1 MSHKIDRKNYS
12 SMFGPTVG
20 DKVRLGDTDL
30 WVEIEKDFTV
40 YGDEL
45 KFGGSKS
52 IRDGMGQK
60 SGMTNH
66 EGALDFCLT
75 NAIVLDYWGI
85 VKADIG
91 IKDGKIAGI
100 GKAGNPDTMDG
111 VNPRLVVGTGTEVL
125 SAEGL
130 IVTAGA
136 IDTHVHYI
144 CPQQTETALFSGVT
158 TMYGGG
164 DGPADGSYATTC
176 TPGPWN
182 MKKMLE
188 SVEELPM
195 NYMFLGKANSS
206 QEEALVEQIEAGACG
221 LKLHEDWGTTPACID
236 TALTVADK
244 MDISIAIHTDSI
256 NEAGNVENT
265 INAFDGRTIHT
276 FHSEGA
282 GGGHAP
288 DVMRVVG
295 ETNVLPST
303 TTPTIPYT
311 INTYDEHLDMLM
323 VCHHMDSDIPEDIAF
338 GKSRIRKQTIAA
350 EDVLHDIGAISI
362 INSDSQAMGRPAEV
376 ITRTWQLA
384 DKNKKQRGKLPEEQN
399 ADNDNFRAKRYIAK
413 YTINPALATGTSDVI
428 GSLEVGKFADLVI
441 WKPALFGVKPEVIIK
456 GGMMIAAKMGDANAS
471 IPTPQPVIMKPMFG
485 ALGKARARTCITFVS
500 KAAYE
505 KGIKSELGLEK
516 IVLPVSNC
524 RSVGK
529 KDMILNNTVPKI
541 EIDPKTCE
549 VTADGIKITSEP
561 VDKLPLSQLYYM
573 F

>member
-158 TMYGGG
+158 TMYGG
-164 DGPADGSYATTC
+164 
-176 TPGPWN
+176 
-182 MKKMLE
+182 
-188 SVEELPM
+188 
-195 NYMFLGKANSS
+195 
-206 QEEALVEQIEAGACG
+206 
-221 LKLHEDWGTTPACID
+221 
-236 TALTVADK
+236 
-244 MDISIAIHTDSI
+244 
-256 NEAGNVENT
+256 
-265 INAFDGRTIHT
+265 
-276 FHSEGA
+276 
-282 GGGHAP
+282 
-288 DVMRVVG
+288 
-295 ETNVLPST
+295 
-303 TTPTIPYT
+303 
-311 INTYDEHLDMLM
+311 
-323 VCHHMDSDIPEDIAF
+323 
-338 GKSRIRKQTIAA
+338 
-350 EDVLHDIGAISI
+350 
-362 INSDSQAMGRPAEV
+362 
-376 ITRTWQLA
+376 
-384 DKNKKQRGKLPEEQN
+384 
-399 ADNDNFRAKRYIAK
+399 
-413 YTINPALATGTSDVI
+413 
-428 GSLEVGKFADLVI
+428 
-441 WKPALFGVKPEVIIK
+441 
-456 GGMMIAAKMGDANAS
+456 
-471 IPTPQPVIMKPMFG
+471 
-485 ALGKARARTCITFVS
+485 
-500 KAAYE
+500 
-505 KGIKSELGLEK
+505 
-516 IVLPVSNC
+516 
-524 RSVGK
+524 
-529 KDMILNNTVPKI
+529 
-541 EIDPKTCE
+541 
-549 VTADGIKITSEP
+549 
-561 VDKLPLSQLYYM
+561 
-573 F
+573 